1 MNEPEV
7 KHIRKI
13 LYNKTSECIKKKM
26 SIINC
31 HESDISIIPENIKY
45 CIEEWVAFENALS
58 KIRETSIK
66 YQDPF
71 K

>member
-31 HESDISIIPENIKY
+31 HESNISIIPENIKY
-45 CIEEWVAFENALS
+45 CIEEWRVFEEALS

-66 YQDPF
+66 YRNPF
-71 K
+71 